1 MVAKEHTVIRVLH
14 QNVVNTIERIV
25 RYSNDSGEIME
36 HVANE
41 TPYLGNNTKMLMR
54 QCKLICKH
62 KITDFDVI
70 VITNTIKEL
79 YEMYARVDSLKA
91 SLEQVMSNKN
101 YVNRLDFVDRFSK
114 HKISDILNDQLEIIS
129 ECATNIYRK
138 VQQRNVN
145 YRLI

>member
-1 MVAKEHTVIRVLH
+1 MVAKEHTIIRVLH
-14 QNVVNTIERIV
+14 QNIVNVIERIV
-25 RYSNDSGEIME
+25 RYSSESGEIME

-41 TPYLGNNTKMLMR
+41 TPYLRNNTKMLMR

-79 YEMYARVDSLKA
+79 YEMYSRIDSLKA
-91 SLEQVMSNKN
+91 SLEQVISNKI
-101 YVNRLDFVDRFSK
+101 DFVDRFSK
-114 HKISDILNDQLEIIS
+114 HKISDILNDYLEIIS
-129 ECATNIYRK
+129 ECATNMYRK
-138 VQQRNVN
+138 IQQRNVN